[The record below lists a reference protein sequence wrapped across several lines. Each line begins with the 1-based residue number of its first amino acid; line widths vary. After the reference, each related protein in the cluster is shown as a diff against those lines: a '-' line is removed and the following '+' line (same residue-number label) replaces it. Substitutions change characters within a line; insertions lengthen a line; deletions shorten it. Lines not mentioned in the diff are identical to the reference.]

1 MRLQRRLC
9 TKQNQMYANDCSRAW
24 FLLVSSTLP
33 WSWSTAAGWEPQ
45 FQQDSGH
52 DFLLLVRSTHHWF
65 VLLHHRSCC
74 WLLVLLSVRALR
86 FHRSLPS
93 CSFVLSFAVTS
104 VPASFGAFQRA
115 NSTRPIISYTLIQRD
130 QRHSPS
136 FQEPDYL
143 AITPPRGQFLLRY
156 LSNSATH
163 RFPNVIFQIVRQTLP
178 RVYTPAA

>member
-93 CSFVLSFAVTS
+93 CFFVLSFAVTS

-115 NSTRPIISYTLIQRD
+115 NSTRPIISYTLIQTGPAAQSEFSRAGLSG
-130 QRHSPS
+130 HHAPS
-136 FQEPDYL
+136 RTISL
-143 AITPPRGQFLLRY
+143 AISPQLCDSSIP
-156 LSNSATH
+156 
-163 RFPNVIFQIVRQTLP
+163 
-178 RVYTPAA
+178 